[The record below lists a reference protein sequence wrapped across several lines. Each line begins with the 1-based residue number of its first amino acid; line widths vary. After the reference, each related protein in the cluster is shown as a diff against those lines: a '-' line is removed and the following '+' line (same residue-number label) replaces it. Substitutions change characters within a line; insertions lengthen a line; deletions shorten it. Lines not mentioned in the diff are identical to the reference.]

1 MREIRWES
9 WSEEHIAG
17 HGVSPGDVE
26 EVVHERPRL
35 VGTGRDGTT
44 LVWGRTAAGRHLL
57 VVLAPDPTGRTHFV
71 VTARDMT
78 SREKATFKARAR

>member
-1 MREIRWES
+1 MREIRWEP
-9 WSEEHIAG
+9 WSEGHIAA

-44 LVWGRTAAGRHLL
+44 LVWGRTAAGRYLL
-57 VVLAPDPTGRTHFV
+57 VVLVPDEGDSTVFV

-78 SREKATFKARAR
+78 KRKKASFKAKSR